1 MGDII
6 KVVSELIR
14 LMPQFPGWLR
24 WFHYVWVFLAFGAAF
39 STLMWYISATTAPT
53 RVRVQAKARQPVGVH
68 VEL

>member
-39 STLMWYISATTAPT
+39 STLMWYTSATTAPT